1 MSHFREVESPLGE
14 IFNPAVSDANLPIE
28 KKGKTFLKIE
38 LEVDRHTG
46 WKMN

>member
-14 IFNPAVSDANLPIE
+14 IFNPAVSDANLPTEKRAKNIE
-28 KKGKTFLKIE
+28 VQ
-38 LEVDRHTG
+38 VDRHTG